1 MALDTAEK
9 GELITVAVAS
19 VPSPAC
25 KGIGAKRHGI
35 ERGQTVAFLGEAH
48 EHGTA

>member
-9 GELITVAVAS
+9 GELITVAVA
-19 VPSPAC
+19 AC
-25 KGIGAKRHGI
+25 KGIWRKRHGI

-48 EHGTA
+48 ERGTA